1 MENKSFKRLE
11 SLDILRGADIFT
23 LVCLQPII
31 YWLLCH
37 AFKSDSSVLLFFKT
51 QLEHGDWVGF
61 RFWDIIMPLF
71 LFMSGAAFPFAMRKY
86 DTGGLN
92 YWLKII
98 RRVII
103 LFLLGMV
110 IQGNILRFDLQVL
123 KLYSNTL
130 QAIAT
135 GYLITAIVFVNFKT
149 KGRIIAACAIFIVCW
164 ALMTFGGDFSPDGN
178 FAEKVDKAILG
189 RWRDG
194 VYWANSSWFFDPNYN
209 YTWIVSSLN
218 FGITVMLGAF
228 AGSIM
233 LGENKYK
240 NATRLGILAVILIVA
255 GLLMSLQMP
264 IIKKIWSSSMTLYS
278 GGLCMGLMAVF
289 YYFIDC
295 RGKWQWMRWLKIYG
309 TNSIF
314 AYMVSLAIDFD
325 SVVKSVCYGLE
336 NRLVF
341 DGVNYYPFLINCGN
355 YAIVFALLYW
365 MYKNKIFLKV

>member
-11 SLDILRGADIFT
+11 SLDILRGADIFM

-31 YWLLCH
+31 YWLLVNAC
-37 AFKSDSSVLLFFKT
+37 KSDCAILQFFRI
-51 QLEHGDWVGF
+51 QLDHCEWVGF
-61 RFWDIIMPLF
+61 RFWDIVMPLF

-86 DTGGLN
+86 TGGLS

-110 IQGNILRFDLQVL
+110 IQGNILHFDLHVFR
-123 KLYSNTL
+123 LYSNTL
-130 QAIAT
+130 QAIAI
-135 GYLITAIVFVNFKT
+135 GYLITAIVFVNFKA
-149 KGRIIAACAIFIVCW
+149 KGRIIAACTIFIICW
-164 ALMTFGGDFSPDGN
+164 AMLTFGGDFTPDGN

-194 VYWANSSWFFDPNYN
+194 VRWANGEWFFDPNYN
-209 YTWIVSSLN
+209 YTWLVSSLN

-228 AGSIM
+228 AGSIT
-233 LGENKYK
+233 LGENKFK
-240 NATRLGILAVILIVA
+240 NAAKLGVFAVALIIA

-278 GGLCMGLMAVF
+278 GGLCMGLMVVF

-309 TNSIF
+309 MNSIF
-314 AYMVSLAIDFD
+314 AYVVSLAIDFD
-325 SVVKSVCYGLE
+325 SVVKSLFYGFE
-336 NRLVF
+336 HRLVF

-355 YAIVFALLYW
+355 YAIVFILLYW
-365 MYKNKIFLKV
+365 MHKNKIFLKV